1 MLIIKSLLYFLLAGL
16 CEIGG
21 GYLMWL
27 WIREGRSL
35 LFGLSGA
42 AILIVYGIV
51 PTLQPEGNFGRVY
64 AAYGGIFI
72 ALSILWGWLID
83 NVQPD
88 RFDIIGGSSRSPA
101 WPSSCMRRT
110 DGFAD
115 EHSIHTEQLFNRKP
129 SYSAAQNKR
138 ISPS

>member
-1 MLIIKSLLYFLLAGL
+1 MLIVKSLLYFLLAGL

-27 WIREGRSL
+27 WLREGRSL

-64 AAYGGIFI
+64 AA
-72 ALSILWGWLID
+72 ANPCRHCSPTACCAKAHAAIL
-83 NVQPD
+83 PP
-88 RFDIIGGSSRSPA
+88 R
-101 WPSSCMRRT
+101 
-110 DGFAD
+110 
-115 EHSIHTEQLFNRKP
+115 
-129 SYSAAQNKR
+129 
-138 ISPS
+138 

>member
-1 MLIIKSLLYFLLAGL
+1 MIISTGIRPCSSSNRCSIFCLPASAKSGAATSCGS
-16 CEIGG
+16 GSAK
-21 GYLMWL
+21 
-27 WIREGRSL
+27 GRSL

-88 RFDIIGGSSRSPA
+88 RFDIIGGIVALTGVAIIMYAPR
-101 WPSSCMRRT
+101 
-110 DGFAD
+110 
-115 EHSIHTEQLFNRKP
+115 
-129 SYSAAQNKR
+129 
-138 ISPS
+138 